1 MLGQTSK
8 KKCKFGPFCV
18 LLSTNRPKYFAV
30 HTDIKLISEKNLVL
44 IIVNI
49 TTIIVV
55 KIL

>member
-8 KKCKFGPFCV
+8 KCTFGPFCV

-49 TTIIVV
+49 PTIIVV